1 MFLRTSSGV
10 LRHDRLHIRLP
21 LQWIALIL
29 AAIGGLI
36 VFYVFA
42 VPQLLRFRFRAD
54 LSWYDLGAQGFGP
67 DRSYISF
74 DQESPIVE
82 ITPHD
87 AKCDPRYTFLAPRG
101 DSIAHPGPMILN
113 PAGELVWTKWNGGTT
128 QDFKMQRYKG
138 EDYLTYWQGDT
149 ADGYGRGSW
158 YMVWLYIELAY
169 HDYRSLITLSI
180 HSSIRPIH
188 RSMWCLQSAY
198 TMAISM
204 TSKSL
209 PTILQF

>member
-10 LRHDRLHIRLP
+10 LRLSSWLRHDPLHICFP

-29 AAIGGLI
+29 ATIGGLI

-67 DRSYISF
+67 EQSYISF
-74 DQESPIVE
+74 DQESPIMEV
-82 ITPHD
+82 TPPH

-113 PAGELVWTKWNGGTT
+113 PAGELVWTKWNEGMT
-128 QDFKMQRYKG
+128 QDFKMQRYKD
-138 EDYLTYWQGDT
+138 EDYLTYWQGDNS
-149 ADGYGRGSW
+149 DGYGRGSW
-158 YMVWLYIELAY
+158 YMVRLHI
-169 HDYRSLITLSI
+169 
-180 HSSIRPIH
+180 
-188 RSMWCLQSAY
+188 
-198 TMAISM
+198 
-204 TSKSL
+204 
-209 PTILQF
+209 